1 MKLKYYL
8 NVFLTSIFKNC
19 FRLIRI
25 KYRNGEDDG
34 TLLRETRFVCPLD
47 MTNCPPCYHHGNK
60 LTHLISKSPEN
71 YGKCTFNGTVL
82 TIPQRQSLDDEMREG
97 YYIVAKETISAEKK
111 NTFILATLED
121 IEYKRHP

>member
-1 MKLKYYL
+1 
-8 NVFLTSIFKNC
+8 
-19 FRLIRI
+19 
-25 KYRNGEDDG
+25 
-34 TLLRETRFVCPLD
+34 

-82 TIPQRQSLDDEMREG
+82 TIPQRQSLDDEIRQG

-121 IEYKRHP
+121 MKNKNKVGCLSIIILMVMIIGILY